1 LKTIFI
7 AGATG
12 FVGSHIAK
20 KLIAGGHKVIGLVHR
35 HSDDGLKGIEM
46 EKRDGSTTLTIK
58 GSLLDLE
65 SLRRAVRGANVLINA
80 VGIIKEVKGKTF
92 DAIHR
97 QGVENLIAAAREN
110 GIQRF
115 IQISALGTGTGIDT
129 AYFRTKEAGE
139 KALASSGLDWTIFR
153 PAMIFGPGDG
163 FSTQML
169 AMMKKAPFM
178 PVAGDGKYRL
188 QMVYIEDVAECVL
201 CAIENPRTYGQTYC
215 LGGPDIMAFNEV
227 LDFLMRWKNIKRL
240 KVHIP
245 FWIMRPMAALMEAV
259 LPNPPV
265 TPDQLKMLTAERVC
279 DSSVAAQIFGVKFKA
294 WQEAIKEY
302 S

>member
-1 LKTIFI
+1 LKTIFV

-20 KLIAGGHKVIGLVHR
+20 KLIAGGHKVIGLVHCR
-35 HSDDGLKGIEM
+35 SEVGPKGIEM
-46 EKRDGSTTLTIK
+46 EKRE

-65 SLRRAVRGANVLINA
+65 SLRRAARGANVLINA

-92 DAIHR
+92 DGIHR

-110 GIQRF
+110 GVQRF
-115 IQISALGTGTGIDT
+115 ILISALGTGTGIDT

-139 KALASSGLDWTIFR
+139 KALAGSGLDWTIFR

-169 AMMKKAPFM
+169 TMMKKAPIM
-178 PVAGDGKYRL
+178 PVAGDGKYKL

-201 CAIENPRTYGQTYC
+201 CAVENPRTYGQTYC
-215 LGGPDIMAFNEV
+215 LGGPDILTMNEA

-245 FWIMRPMAALMEAV
+245 LSIMRPMAALMQKI

-265 TPDQLKMLTAERVC
+265 TPDQLKMLAAEQVC